1 MKVEFFRKYVHGKYV
16 SMQHNMPISLY
27 KLIIYVSTQVFFTD
41 CKEDM
46 IHLEKLI

>member
-1 MKVEFFRKYVHGKYV
+1 MKVESFRKYLHGKCV
-16 SMQHNMPISLY
+16 SMQHNMPISLH
-27 KLIIYVSTQVFFTD
+27 KLIIYVSTQVFLAD